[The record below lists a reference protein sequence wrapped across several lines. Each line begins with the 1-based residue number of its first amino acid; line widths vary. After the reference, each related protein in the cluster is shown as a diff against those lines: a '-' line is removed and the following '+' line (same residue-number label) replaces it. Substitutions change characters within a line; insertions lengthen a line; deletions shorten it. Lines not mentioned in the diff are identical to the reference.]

1 MSLPTAPARACFVLV
16 APSHPGNI
24 GAAARAIRTMGHD
37 DLRVVTPKLPAFRTH
52 AEAVALAAGA
62 GDILAAARTFDSLV
76 DALRD
81 VSLAFAMTGYPRQF
95 GPPLLDV
102 AEAARRGA
110 VHVAHDPGQV
120 AFVFGGERSGLANH
134 DVERCTFSCAIDAD
148 PVYGS
153 LNLAQA
159 VQIAAYESR
168 RAGLAAA
175 ATRPPRH
182 FVEDPSATAE
192 QLEALHA
199 HVQRLL
205 STVGFLDAT
214 RPRHLLARLRRL
226 LARARPTTAEVA
238 ILRGICAAA
247 IETKSLRAG
256 RRRHDAPSGI

>member
-1 MSLPTAPARACFVLV
+1 MIDSTAAARACFVLV
-16 APSHPGNI
+16 QPSHPGNI
-24 GAAARAIRTMGHD
+24 GAAARAIRTMGHA
-37 DLRVVTPKLPAFRTH
+37 DLRIVAPRLPDFRTH
-52 AEAVALAAGA
+52 PEAIALAAGA
-62 GDILAAARTFDSLV
+62 GDVLAAARGFAALA
-76 DALRD
+76 DALQD

-110 VHVAHDPGQV
+110 EHVARDPGQV
-120 AFVFGGERSGLANH
+120 AFVFGGERSGLVNA

-148 PVYGS
+148 PVNGS

-182 FVEDPSATAE
+182 FSADPAATAA

-199 HVQRLL
+199 HFERMML
-205 STVGFLDAT
+205 TVGFLDAD
-214 RPRHLLARLRRL
+214 RPRHLRARLRRL
-226 LARARPTTAEVA
+226 LARAHPTTAEVA

-247 IETKSLRAG
+247 IEAKSLRAG
-256 RRRHDAPSGI
+256 RPRAVPPRDL